1 MKSMEEEHM
10 LLSVLNRK
18 EKLKFLDLAMHMV
31 SIDGKPNEMEQRLL
45 NMMLAEVGDNIV
57 AEYHFSLSKDLKL
70 TLRFFEKANPKIK
83 NIVYLNL
90 LKVAMSDDFYNTLEH
105 DFLEE
110 IREQLNINE
119 VKKKQLMRLVYME
132 RDLRERA
139 KRVVGH

>member
-31 SIDGKPNEMEQRLL
+31 SIDGEPTKLEQRLL
-45 NMMLAEVGDNIV
+45 NVMLAEVGDNIV
-57 AEYHFSLSKDLKL
+57 AEYHFSLSKDLKQ
-70 TLRFFEKANPKIK
+70 TMRFFEKANVKIK

-110 IREQLNINE
+110 IREKLEINDI
-119 VKKKQLMRLVYME
+119 KKKQLMRLVYTE